1 MTPLNGTTAVIT
13 GAGRGLGAALAI
25 TLADAGAQVI
35 LCARSEQALAQVA
48 AIIAKRTGQTAG
60 QVIVDLADN
69 TSIKQAVANITAKYQ
84 HIDLLINNG
93 AMWLEA
99 SDAPHSED
107 EIFGTIN
114 AAVTGSYL
122 MTQSLLPL
130 LKNSK
135 RPDIVTIGSI
145 SGLPNAPLHSVS
157 VPFYAAKHAQAALA
171 SGLQQILRDTPI
183 RSLCVHPPY
192 LDDVSPEDAAWEQV
206 SERQKGE
213 QATNRDI
220 CEAVLFAI
228 TRPRHI
234 TLSSIVVDS
243 DSGGL
248 FG

>member
-1 MTPLNGTTAVIT
+1 MKQLNGKTVVIT
-13 GAGRGLGAALAI
+13 GAGRGLGASLAI
-25 TLADAGAQVI
+25 TLADAGANIV
-35 LCARSEQALAQVA
+35 LCARSASALKQVA
-48 AIIAKRTGQTAG
+48 TIIEKRTGRSSDQIIT
-60 QVIVDLADN
+60 DLADN
-69 TSIKQAVANITAKYQ
+69 ASIKQAVTQISTQYQ

-93 AMWLEA
+93 AMWLQA
-99 SDAPHSED
+99 SDEPHSES
-107 EIFGTIN
+107 EVFGTIN

-122 MTQSLLPL
+122 MTQGLLPL
-130 LKNSK
+130 LMKSK
-135 RPDIVTIGSI
+135 CPDIVTIGSI
-145 SGLPNAPLHSVS
+145 SSLPNAPLHSVS

-171 SGLQQILRDTPI
+171 SGLQQSLRDTPV

-192 LDDVSPEDAAWEQV
+192 LDDISPEDAEWDAV
-206 SERQKGE
+206 PERQKGE

-220 CEAVLFAI
+220 CEAVLFAV